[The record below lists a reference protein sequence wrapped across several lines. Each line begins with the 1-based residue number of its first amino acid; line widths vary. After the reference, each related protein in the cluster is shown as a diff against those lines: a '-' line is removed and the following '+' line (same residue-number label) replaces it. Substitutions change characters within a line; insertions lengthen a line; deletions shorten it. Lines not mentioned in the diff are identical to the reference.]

1 MSSSPHPGPATSRS
15 GGSRSRAGGQR
26 DRRRSGRGP
35 GARSDARPTCY
46 LISTVA
52 PCSSS
57 VAFMSAAS
65 ALLPVSLTLL
75 GVPSPRSLASLRP
88 SPVSSRTTL
97 MTWIFL
103 SPAPVSTTSNS
114 VCSSTAA
121 APPPPPPIGIAI
133 MGAAAVTPNLSSYFF
148 FNSDSSSTVMLPMRS
163 STWSMAV
170 DILEVS
176 FWMLPGSRVNS
187 VSRSRRPA
195 RWASGPPGVGLR
207 FSGCLLSLLLEH
219 VGHHGRESQR
229 RIDRGEEL
237 GHRRDEDAED
247 LGQQNFPARQG
258 RED

>member
-103 SPAPVSTTSNS
+103 SPAPVRTTSNS
-114 VCSSTAA
+114 VFSSTAAA
-121 APPPPPPIGIAI
+121 APPPPPIGMAI

-148 FNSDSSSTVMLPMRS
+148 FSSESSSTDMLPMRS

-170 DILEVS
+170 DMVKVS
-176 FWMLPGSRVNS
+176 FAYGLGVGVNR
-187 VSRSRRPA
+187 VSRNRHL
-195 RWASGPPGVGLR
+195 PPDGIPD
-207 FSGCLLSLLLEH
+207 SGCLLSLLLEH
-219 VGHHGRESQR
+219 VGHHGREPQGRVDR
-229 RIDRGEEL
+229 REEL
-237 GHRRDEDAED
+237 GHRGDEGAQHLRQEH
-247 LGQQNFPARQG
+247 LPAG
-258 RED
+258 